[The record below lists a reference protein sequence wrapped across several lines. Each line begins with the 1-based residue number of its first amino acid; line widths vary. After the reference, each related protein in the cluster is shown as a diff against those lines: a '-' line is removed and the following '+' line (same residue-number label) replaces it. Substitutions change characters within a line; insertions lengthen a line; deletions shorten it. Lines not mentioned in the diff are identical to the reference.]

1 MVKQT
6 PTEVII
12 PEDQWIAVQAESRPA
27 SSILRTSQIME
38 ATPTSTTNRK
48 RIRNAKGLSVR
59 HQHAITTTGKGTTLA
74 SWMVILV
81 LSLAALSDTTLA
93 WLPTSTTTTR
103 VKGSKLIRSSFQRLP
118 CAIQGTPNSAHSTQS
133 TSTCLP
139 MAAASN
145 SNNTNKKKSKKG
157 SKTATKSSKK
167 RKTSKKSAAAAAA
180 KAALAHTAKTASMQ
194 TALCI
199 LPPADA
205 WDNLQRARHKSR
217 DRSYTRWPPCI
228 RLFHPF
234 CPPAAMQDTALQLA
248 EVIERYNIQPFTIH
262 FDQWMVIPH
271 TEAMEAD
278 WLAMQQMQDASSAA
292 AANDDDDDYESYH
305 AKDEAKEEFEKLVAR
320 EEELGR
326 RNRRNRQ
333 LQALKKQ
340 ARQRIEQEGSNN
352 ATSTSVPLPIIP
364 PAVYKAPETIE
375 SHRELLEKQKRM
387 YEEFNGPCVV
397 SLEPDEESKEKL
409 IQLRELL
416 RRELFSAYDK
426 YSPSSTV
433 SDAHGD
439 TLPRAV
445 LELDDLIDY
454 RPLVTVGSF
463 PTVSSA
469 IETARTLRSLWDP
482 LTFDV
487 MDLQLIS
494 CVEDSVVDSGNGGFG
509 SSSSG
514 NSGSN
519 NNNNFEPN
527 QPVLSSSDREGLPF
541 NVHKTSWL
549 SHAAG
554 EEERNLQQDEQFGC
568 DAMVML
574 MGEEELTDQELTQEM
589 VDFVCE
595 KGEAGGFE
603 NDQKKNQFRQTGN
616 NNDQQQQQWNVELD
630 SDNGNMED
638 LENWLDQDDETVDE
652 GTVVVIGR
660 THFFTGEM
668 RKFVGMPATSVM
680 DAKDRAMGVSGA
692 ARRRG
697 AIHRGGNLWEEG
709 EWGRKDA
716 DLRPKTKNKPRE

>member
-1 MVKQT
+1 MMVKQT
-6 PTEVII
+6 ATEVII
-12 PEDQWIAVQAESRPA
+12 PEDQWIAVVQAGSRPA
-27 SSILRTSQIME
+27 SSKLRTSQME
-38 ATPTSTTNRK
+38 ATTTSTMNRK

-59 HQHAITTTGKGTTLA
+59 HQHAIATTGKGTTLA
-74 SWMVILV
+74 SWMVLLV
-81 LSLAALSDTTLA
+81 LSFATLSETTLA
-93 WLPTSTTTTR
+93 WLPPTSSTK
-103 VKGSKLIRSSFQRLP
+103 VKGSKHIRSSIQR
-118 CAIQGTPNSAHSTQS
+118 TPNFAHSTQS

-145 SNNTNKKKSKKG
+145 SNKTTKKKSKKG
-157 SKTATKSSKK
+157 GKNASKSSKK

-180 KAALAHTAKTASMQ
+180 KAALAHTARMASMQ

-292 AANDDDDDYESYH
+292 AANDNEDDYESYH
-305 AKDEAKEEFEKLVAR
+305 AKDEATEEFEKLVAR

-340 ARQRIEQEGSNN
+340 ARERIEQEGSNN
-352 ATSTSVPLPIIP
+352 ATSTSVPLPIP
-364 PAVYKAPETIE
+364 PAAYKAPETVE

-397 SLEPDEESKEKL
+397 SLEPDDESKKKL
-409 IQLRELL
+409 MQLRELL

-494 CVEDSVVDSGNGGFG
+494 CVEDSVVDSGIGVFG

-514 NSGSN
+514 NSGSK

-527 QPVLSSSDREGLPF
+527 PPVLSSSDREGLPF
-541 NVHKTSWL
+541 NVHKTTWL

-554 EEERNLQQDEQFGC
+554 EEERNLQLDEQFGC

-574 MGEEELTDQELTQEM
+574 MGEEEATDQELTQEM

-603 NDQKKNQFRQTGN
+603 NDKKKNKFRQSGN
-616 NNDQQQQQWNVELD
+616 HDQQQHQWNVELD

-638 LENWLDQDDETVDE
+638 LESWLDQDDENIDE

-716 DLRPKTKNKPRE
+716 DLRPKTRNKPRE

>member
-1 MVKQT
+1 
-6 PTEVII
+6 
-12 PEDQWIAVQAESRPA
+12 
-27 SSILRTSQIME
+27 
-38 ATPTSTTNRK
+38 
-48 RIRNAKGLSVR
+48 
-59 HQHAITTTGKGTTLA
+59 
-74 SWMVILV
+74 
-81 LSLAALSDTTLA
+81 
-93 WLPTSTTTTR
+93 
-103 VKGSKLIRSSFQRLP
+103 
-118 CAIQGTPNSAHSTQS
+118 
-133 TSTCLP
+133 

-157 SKTATKSSKK
+157 SKTNSKSTKK

-180 KAALAHTAKTASMQ
+180 KAASAHSARTASMQ

-278 WLAMQQMQDASSAA
+278 WLAMQQMQDSASAA

-305 AKDEAKEEFEKLVAR
+305 AKDEATEEFERLVAR

-340 ARQRIEQEGSNN
+340 ARERIEQEGSNN
-352 ATSTSVPLPIIP
+352 ATSTSSIPLPIP
-364 PAVYKAPETIE
+364 PAASKAPETIE

-397 SLEPDEESKEKL
+397 GLEPDDESKEKL
-409 IQLRELL
+409 LQLRELL

-469 IETARTLRSLWDP
+469 IETARTLRSLWEP
-482 LTFDV
+482 LTFEV

-494 CVEDSVVDSGNGGFG
+494 CVEDSVVDSGIGVFGG
-509 SSSSG
+509 SSGG
-514 NSGSN
+514 NSGSNTN

-574 MGEEELTDQELTQEM
+574 MGEEEETDQELTQEM

-603 NDQKKNQFRQTGN
+603 NDRRKNQFGQSGN
-616 NNDQQQQQWNVELD
+616 NDLQQQQWNVELD

-638 LENWLDQDDETVDE
+638 LENWLDQDDEGVDE